1 MPGMGD
7 GRRLLSKVLPPPGLP
22 RSLAFQ
28 SAVYAVGNGT
38 YLTGSVVF
46 FTRYVG
52 LTPVQ
57 IGLGFSFAGFLGLVG
72 SLPLGHIADRIG
84 GKRAWVIG
92 ALVGAAA
99 FACYPM
105 ARGFWSFLVVL
116 GVETV
121 ADMLA
126 NGGRMVYTAAS
137 LPAETRV
144 RTMAF
149 QRAYLNVGF
158 TIGSGLGAAALAL
171 DSRDGLL
178 ALVLANAVGMVV
190 NAVVVSRMPDAR
202 VPAPTGDTG
211 RRPSPWGVLRDHP
224 YTALSV
230 IFTVVIAING
240 MIFGELIPLW
250 AVTMTDAPKPLLGA
264 LFALNTVLA
273 VLLQVRATRGADSL
287 PGSVRLVRRA
297 ALATAVACPVVALS
311 GATHGVVTIAVL
323 AVAVVLVTATELWGS
338 AASWYVQTEVPPAAQ
353 RGAYQGA
360 NRTVGGVAG
369 MIGPAS
375 LTFLA
380 IRTGGWGWWVIAG
393 VFVLAAA
400 AIRPV
405 MAWVERTPRN
415 GATRGIPEP
424 ATA

>member
-1 MPGMGD
+1 MGD
-7 GRRLLSKVLPPPGLP
+7 GRSLLSKVLPPAGLP
-22 RSLAFQ
+22 RTLAFQ
-28 SAVYAVGNGT
+28 SAMYAVGNGT

-46 FTRYVG
+46 FTRYVE

-72 SLPLGHIADRIG
+72 SLPLGHFADRIG

-92 ALVGAAA
+92 ALAGAAA
-99 FACYPM
+99 FAGYPL
-105 ARGFWSFLVVL
+105 AGGFWSFLVVL
-116 GVETV
+116 SVETV
-121 ADMLA
+121 AEMLA
-126 NGGRMVYTAAS
+126 NGGRMVYTAAA

-171 DSRDGLL
+171 DSRGGLL

-190 NAVVVSRMPDAR
+190 NAVVVSRMPDATVP
-202 VPAPTGDTG
+202 VPAEDAGH
-211 RRPSPWGVLRDHP
+211 RPSPWGVLRDHP

-230 IFTVVIAING
+230 IFAVVIAING

-264 LFALNTVLA
+264 LFALNTVLV
-273 VLLQVRATRGADSL
+273 VLLQVRATRGAASL

-297 ALATAVACPVVALS
+297 ALATAVACPVIALS
-311 GATHGVVTIAVL
+311 GATHGVATIAVL

-338 AASWYVQTEVPPAAQ
+338 AASWYVQTEVPPADQ

-380 IRTGGWGWWVIAG
+380 IRTGGWGWWVVAG
-393 VFVLAAA
+393 VFVAAAA

-415 GATRGIPEP
+415 GAVRDTPEP
-424 ATA
+424 AAA